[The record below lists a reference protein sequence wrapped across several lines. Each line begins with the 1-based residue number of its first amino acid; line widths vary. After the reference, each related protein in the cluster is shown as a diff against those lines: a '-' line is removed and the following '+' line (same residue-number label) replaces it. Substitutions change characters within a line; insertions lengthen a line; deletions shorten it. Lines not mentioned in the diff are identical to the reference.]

1 MLVRFHSRAA
11 AGVTLFGYVAH
22 DLLRLMGM
30 SGVVPGAV
38 LAADVPRALSRL
50 REALASPEGDRVP
63 VPPAPPGGGT
73 RGQQDDE
80 PEREAQRIRLRT
92 RAFPLLQLLDA
103 AAAAQCEVVWE
114 EADRATG

>member
-11 AGVTLFGYVAH
+11 AGVTLFGYVAQ

-30 SGVVPGAV
+30 SGAVPGAV

-63 VPPAPPGGGT
+63 VPPAPPGRT
-73 RGQQDDE
+73 KSAEPDEE
-80 PEREAQRIRLRT
+80 PEREAQQISLRT
-92 RAFPLLQLLDA
+92 RAFPLLQLLDT

-114 EADRATG
+114 DAGRATG